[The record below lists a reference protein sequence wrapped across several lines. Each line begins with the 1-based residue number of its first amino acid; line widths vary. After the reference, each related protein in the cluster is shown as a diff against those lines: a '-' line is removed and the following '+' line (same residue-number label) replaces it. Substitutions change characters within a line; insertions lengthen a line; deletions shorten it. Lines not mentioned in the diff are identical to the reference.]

1 MAQPLMWNQFQMC
14 YRGQSSNGTIVTVDE
29 SVMTMALKKAGKTV
43 FDSDWWLETLER
55 VLNHWG
61 VETRRWVDAT
71 TNTRR
76 AHFSMAEEH
85 AAQPQV

>member
-1 MAQPLMWNQFQMC
+1 MAQPMMWNQFQSN
-14 YRGQSSNGTIVTVDE
+14 YRGQSTNGTIVTVDE
-29 SVMTMALKKAGKTV
+29 SVMTLALKKAGKSV

-61 VETRRWVDAT
+61 VDARHWIDAT

-76 AHFSMAEEH
+76 AHFSMAEET
-85 AAQPQV
+85 AARK